1 MIVSETMARLVWQTT
16 DVVGRTLPLGA
27 TPAEVVGVVADTRY
41 RSVSEP
47 YPPLVFAPHA
57 QSTSQRFIVHARI
70 RGGGETLAAMDAA
83 ARSVDPR
90 ILVDRAVM
98 LGQRLDELR
107 QPERLGQW
115 LGVAGGIAQFSLALM
130 ALWALVAYSV
140 ARRTREIGVRVALGA
155 TERAI
160 VALLVQPATLL
171 IAAGS
176 VLGSALGVVAAI
188 ALQSNFIGLAPIQP
202 AAGLPA
208 VGIMAV
214 TALAAALV
222 PALRAARVDPNVALR
237 TE

>member
-1 MIVSETMARLVWQTT
+1 MARLVWHTT
-16 DVVGRTLPLGA
+16 DAVGRTLPLG
-27 TPAEVVGVVADTRY
+27 TESAEVVGVVSDIRY

-47 YPPLVFAPHA
+47 YPPLVYRPLA
-57 QSTSQRFIVHARI
+57 QSNGHRFIIHARI

-90 ILVDRAVM
+90 ILVDSAVM
-98 LGQRLDELR
+98 LDRRLDEIR

-115 LGVAGGIAQFSLALM
+115 LGAAGGIAQFSLALM

-155 TERAI
+155 TERG
-160 VALLVQPATLL
+160 VVMLLVRPAAIL

-176 VLGSALGVVAAI
+176 VLGTAVGVVAAI

-202 AAGLPA
+202 AAGIPA
-208 VGIMAV
+208 MAIMAL
-214 TALAAALV
+214 TAIAAAGV